1 MIRSAAAI
9 SLKDLLY
16 DNTRAAAEPLA
27 IRENGSIR
35 CVACGHRCLIQE
47 GRSGVCKVRFNRAGE
62 LRVPWGYVASVQ
74 CDPIEKKPFF
84 HAFPGRDA
92 MSFGMLGC
100 DFHCSYCQNWVTSQA
115 LRDDAALAPP
125 RFCAPI
131 DLVNLA
137 VQNNAPVMVSTYN
150 EPLITSDWAV
160 EVFRVAKQHGIVCGY
175 VSNGNATP
183 EVLEYIRPYV
193 DLYKVDLK
201 GFDDKHYREL
211 GGKLSNVLD
220 TIARLK
226 QLGFWVEI
234 VTLTVQG
241 WNDSETEL
249 RGIAQ
254 FLASV
259 SCDIP
264 WHVTSFHPDYKMGA
278 DQGWSRTTRETL
290 IRAYHYGREAGLH
303 FVYAGNL
310 PGQVEA
316 REHTFCPKCDQLAI
330 KRMGFYVLFNTME
343 GDNCFN
349 CGYRIPGVWEAN
361 PPRQSIGTGVP
372 RPVQLPIYDRTRG
385 TPGNSDSGG
394 ERR

>member
-1 MIRSAAAI
+1 MIQTQAAI

-16 DNTRAAAEPLA
+16 DNTHASAPELA
-27 IRENGSIR
+27 IPENGSIR
-35 CVACGHRCLIQE
+35 CVACGHRCLVQQ
-47 GRSGVCKVRFNRAGE
+47 GRSGVCKVRFNRDGE

-115 LRDDAALAPP
+115 LRDDRALAPP
-125 RFCAPI
+125 NFCEPT

-137 VQNNAPVMVSTYN
+137 IQNNAPVMVSTYN

-160 EVFRVAKQHGIVCGY
+160 QVFRAAKQQGIVCGY

-183 EVLEYIRPYV
+183 EVLKYIRPYV

-211 GGKLSNVLD
+211 GGKLKNVLD
-220 TIARLK
+220 TIATLK
-226 QLGFWVEI
+226 EMGFWVEI

-241 WNDSETEL
+241 WNDSSDEL
-249 RGIAQ
+249 RGIAK

-259 SCDIP
+259 SPDIP
-264 WHVTSFHPDYKMGA
+264 WHITSFHPDYKMTA
-278 DQGWSRTTRETL
+278 DQGWVKTTSETL
-290 IRAYHYGREAGLH
+290 IRGYDYGREAGLH
-303 FVYAGNL
+303 FVYPGNL
-310 PGQVEA
+310 PGQVGA
-316 REHTFCPKCDQLAI
+316 REHTFCPNCDQLAI
-330 KRMGFYVLFNTME
+330 KRYGFYVLFNTMD
-343 GDNCFN
+343 GDKCFN
-349 CGYRIPGVWEAN
+349 CGQRIPGVWETN
-361 PPRQSIGTGVP
+361 PPRQSMGTGVP
-372 RPVQLPIYDRTRG
+372 RSVRLPSYDRTRG
-385 TPGNSDSGG
+385 VPRTTS
-394 ERR
+394 